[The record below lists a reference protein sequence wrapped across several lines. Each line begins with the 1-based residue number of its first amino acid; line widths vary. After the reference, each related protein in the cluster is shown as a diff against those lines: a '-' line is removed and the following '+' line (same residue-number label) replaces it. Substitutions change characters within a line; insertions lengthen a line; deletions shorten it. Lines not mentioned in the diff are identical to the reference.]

1 MDATYFH
8 ERRIKEARLRDH
20 FARHISEVL
29 TDLQATAVPCN
40 TIRACANCV
49 SVSLSVSPPLTMWC
63 VGVDHGED
71 GRRAAAD
78 GEGGGVG

>member
-29 TDLQATAVPCN
+29 TDRQATAVPCN
-40 TIRACANCV
+40 TIRACANYLIVCV
-49 SVSLSVSPPLTMWC
+49 SPADHVVWC